1 MEAQLFIYNAEREM
15 IYTEYVQQLFTTQ
28 ELNDYAIEI
37 AMSLPTAVHY
47 TVHYSATLAT
57 RDKSW
62 MR

>member
-15 IYTEYVQQLFTTQ
+15 IYTEYIQQLFTTT
-28 ELNDYAIEI
+28 ELNDYAIET
-37 AMSLPTAVHY
+37 AMSLPNAVHY

-62 MR
+62 MK